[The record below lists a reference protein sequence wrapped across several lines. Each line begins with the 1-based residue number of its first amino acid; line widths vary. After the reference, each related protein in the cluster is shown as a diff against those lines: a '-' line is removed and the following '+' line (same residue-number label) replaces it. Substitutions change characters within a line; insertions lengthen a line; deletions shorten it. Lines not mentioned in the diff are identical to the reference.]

1 MKVLFAVNNESIA
14 ESIVKKYQKKYKE
27 IITPKNVYYFKAIM
41 TEIQKDKSY
50 DRIVISEDLEQF
62 SNNNY
67 EQIDKTIFEQLD
79 KISDEASTIQG
90 NDIPIILIC
99 SDRRSKSENMLVK
112 FFGIGIYNAI
122 IGNDR
127 SLEEVCRLIHT
138 PRVKKE
144 AKEYYHIEAEDV
156 NYQSEN
162 ENDVSEIEIENILAH
177 YRRIGTDEQKCLVS
191 FDNIAAQYNDNQL
204 RIIAKFLPVDVRAIL
219 EQKSAKYQSIMSF
232 NNMVSENIRIKNK
245 KYRDRK
251 DSTGPTEKLLKTS
264 KQRTSLSKP
273 IVVPTEMDTN
283 NVTKMTRKPI
293 TINPNKEVIEEAMEE
308 SLEETPKKR
317 RGRPRKNPIPT
328 EEEIPVE
335 ENVNKEEIKEAP
347 KKKRGRPKKTV
358 EQMNVFDLAEE
369 DDDEDDEPQPIVR
382 TSENKRIINT
392 LPDVEDDDEED
403 DDIFGNS
410 RYGETPNYQSTNY
423 QNINQNTNYQNMNY
437 NNYQDSKSYQT
448 NEISNSV
455 SYEPN
460 VNISSLLTGN
470 KKIVS
475 FVGTSKNGTSFIVN
489 NVAEILSSMGID
501 TAILDTTQNRNSY
514 YIYTKN
520 EEDLRQVAYA
530 CIENLK
536 QDRAVGIMANRNL
549 TVYTAL
555 PDENNSIN
563 EVGKILETLVKKH
576 SLILIDC
583 DFDTPK
589 EYFANSQEIYLVQSM
604 DVLTIQPFTSFLRDL
619 KVKNILDE
627 NKIRIVLNKYLKM
640 RNVSEKD
647 IIGGMAFYNDPA
659 MSFMTELFDKASAK
673 YITIPFEIETYT
685 RYLEGLIDCEISL
698 KGYSKQ
704 FMQSLNQLANMIYP
718 LVGGAKQYSTLS
730 QGYDTKSGFSPFGNK
745 KNRR

>member
-112 FFGIGIYNAI
+112 LFGIGIYNAI

-177 YRRIGTDEQKCLVS
+177 YRRIGMDEKKCIVS

-232 NNMVSENIRIKNK
+232 NNMVSEDIRIKNK
-245 KYRDRK
+245 KFK
-251 DSTGPTEKLLKTS
+251 DKNESTGPTEKLLKTS
-264 KQRTSLSKP
+264 KQRTTLSKP
-273 IVVPTEMDTN
+273 IVVPTEMNTN
-283 NVTKMTRKPI
+283 NVTKMTRK
-293 TINPNKEVIEEAMEE
+293 TENINQIKEVVEENMNEP
-308 SLEETPKKR
+308 LEETPKKR
-317 RGRPRKNPIPT
+317 RGRPRKNPIPA
-328 EEEIPVE
+328 EEENSVE
-335 ENVNKEEIKEAP
+335 QSVSQETIEEVP
-347 KKKRGRPKKTV
+347 KKKRGRPKKIV
-358 EQMNVFDLAEE
+358 EQINVFDLAE
-369 DDDEDDEPQPIVR
+369 DDDEEDDDEPQPIIR
-382 TSENKRIINT
+382 SSENKRIINT
-392 LPDVEDDDEED
+392 LPDVEDEED
-403 DDIFGNS
+403 DYEKLFGNA
-410 RYGETPNYQSTNY
+410 NYEDTSNY
-423 QNINQNTNYQNMNY
+423 RNTNYQNKNNQNVDY
-437 NNYQDSKSYQT
+437 NNYQNSNSYQT
-448 NEISNSV
+448 NELSNSV
-455 SYEPN
+455 SYESD
-460 VNISSLLTGN
+460 VDISNLLTGD

-475 FVGTSKNGTSFIVN
+475 FIGTSKNGTSFIVN

-520 EEDLRQVAYA
+520 EEDLRQVAYSS
-530 CIENLK
+530 IENLK
-536 QDRAVGIMANRNL
+536 QGNAMGIMANRNL
-549 TVYTAL
+549 SVYTAL
-555 PDENNSIN
+555 PDEKNSIN

-583 DFDTPK
+583 DFETPK

-619 KVKNILDE
+619 KVKNILNE

-640 RNVSEKD
+640 RNVSDRD

-659 MSFMTELFDKASAK
+659 MSFMTELFDKTSVK
-673 YITIPFEIETYT
+673 YITIPFEVETYT
-685 RYLEGLIDCEISL
+685 KYLEGLIDCEISL

-718 LVGGAKQYSTLS
+718 LVGGSKQYSPLS
-730 QGYDTKSGFSPFGNK
+730 QGYEAKSGFSPFGSK
-745 KNRR
+745 KSRR